1 MYLSQV
7 WKLAALM
14 VLLFVAAP
22 AAEAGE
28 LVPFKG
34 RDAGPAYVESIDF
47 DLGIA
52 VVFADAHGHS
62 TLLGRHFARTTIIVD
77 LVSGAILSVSTTYY
91 AANGDSITDV
101 LEEIIATPDPFT
113 IVSRSSIVSGT
124 GRFEGAQGHF
134 ETISRYDEVPLPE
147 NLPFNST
154 NVWSGVISSPGAN
167 KK

>member
-1 MYLSQV
+1 MYRSRFRKV
-7 WKLAALM
+7 AALF
-14 VLLFVAAP
+14 LLALLGPP

-34 RDAGPAYVESIDF
+34 RDAGPAYVQSVDF

-77 LVSGAILSVSTTYY
+77 LASGAILSVSTTFY
-91 AANGDSITDV
+91 APNGDSITDV

-113 IVSRSSIVSGT
+113 IVSRSTIVGGT
-124 GRFEGAQGHF
+124 GRFEGAQGHY

-147 NLPFNST
+147 NLPFNAT

-167 KK
+167 QK